1 MMQKRGFSAELSSR
15 IGFPN
20 AAYLCPHSEHFFC
33 YLNYARL
40 PFSLQSYAFLIPS
53 RQLRSGV
60 REVYR

>member
-1 MMQKRGFSAELSSR
+1 MQKGGCSAELASR

-20 AAYLCPHSEHFFC
+20 AAYLCPHSEHC
-33 YLNYARL
+33 SRYLNYARL
-40 PFSLQSYAFLIPS
+40 PFSLKSYAFLIFS